1 MSRRAAINTGLSVV
15 GVALLI
21 WQVRDVGGLAAVQR
35 GLASVG
41 VGFVVVLVLSFLR
54 FLMRAVAW
62 RALLGTPAPLSA
74 ALAATIS
81 GDALGNITPF
91 GLAASE
97 PAKAFYLGRHVDPQ
111 RAFAALAAENFFYSV
126 SVAVYVI
133 AGVVAMFFA
142 FDELPPALRQGAI
155 ASLALMAVVLA
166 AAGWIAWR
174 RPTMVSGMLRRLPFK
189 QAGGLADR
197 MQDLEKLTYG
207 SAAHESARL
216 GQMALAE
223 VTFHVLSL
231 AESWFVLYLI
241 TGGSSLTGSSSL
253 IGGSL
258 LIEALILDSVSRVI
272 NVAFKMV
279 PMRLGVD
286 EVSSEMVGV
295 AIGLGGGS
303 GLVVALVRKLRMLVW
318 AAVGLVL
325 WTRKG
330 VRS

>member
-21 WQVRDVGGLAAVQR
+21 WQVQDAGGFAAVRR

-41 VGFVVVLVLSFLR
+41 VGFVVVLILSFLR

-62 RALLGTPAPLSA
+62 RALLGAPAPLSA

-97 PAKAFYLGRHVDPQ
+97 PAKAFYLGRHLDPQ

-133 AGVVAMFFA
+133 AGVVAMLLTFE
-142 FDELPPALRQGAI
+142 ELPVELRQGGI
-155 ASLALMAVVLA
+155 AALVLMAGSARGRRVDCLA
-166 AAGWIAWR
+166 PAGDGQR
-174 RPTMVSGMLRRLPFK
+174 RDPPVAV
-189 QAGGLADR
+189 QAGGRTRRPDARPRDADVR
-197 MQDLEKLTYG
+197 IGVTRERAPRSDG
-207 SAAHESARL
+207 ARGNRVPRAESRGVLVRALPGHRRCVFARL
-216 GQMALAE
+216 
-223 VTFHVLSL
+223 
-231 AESWFVLYLI
+231 
-241 TGGSSLTGSSSL
+241 
-253 IGGSL
+253 L

-286 EVSSEMVGV
+286 EISSEMVGV
-295 AIGLGGGS
+295 AIGLGSGS
-303 GLVVALVRKLRMLVW
+303 GLVVALVRKIRMLVW
-318 AAVGLVL
+318 AAVGLAL
-325 WTRKG
+325 WSR
-330 VRS
+330 RAER

>member
-21 WQVRDVGGLAAVQR
+21 WQVQDAGGFTAVRR

-41 VGFVVVLVLSFLR
+41 AGFIVVLVLSFLR
-54 FLMRAVAW
+54 FLMRSVAW
-62 RALLGTPAPLSA
+62 RALLGAPAPLSA

-97 PAKAFYLGRHVDPQ
+97 PAKAFYLGRHLDPQ

-133 AGVVAMFFA
+133 AGVVAMLWTFA
-142 FDELPPALRQGAI
+142 ELPVELRQGAI
-155 ASLALMAVVLA
+155 AALVLMAAVLA
-166 AAGWIAWR
+166 VAGWIAWR
-174 RPTMVSGMLRRLPFK
+174 RPAMASGAIRRLPFR
-189 QAGGLADR
+189 QAVGLADR
-197 MQDLEKLTYG
+197 MRDLETLTYG
-207 SAAHESARL
+207 SAAHEGARL

-223 VTFHVLSL
+223 TAFHVLSL

-241 TGGSSLTGSSSL
+241 TGGASLW
-253 IGGSL
+253 
-258 LIEALILDSVSRVI
+258 IEALILDSVSRVI

-286 EVSSEMVGV
+286 EISSEAVGV
-295 AIGLGGGS
+295 AIGLTSGS
-303 GLVVALVRKLRMLVW
+303 GLVVALVRKIRMLVW

-325 WTRKG
+325 WSRRG
-330 VRS
+330 H

>member
-1 MSRRAAINTGLSVV
+1 MNRRAAINTGLSAV
-15 GVALLI
+15 GVALLV
-21 WQVRDVGGLAAVQR
+21 WQVRDAGGLAAVQG

-41 VGFVVVLVLSFLR
+41 AGFVVILILSFLR

-62 RALLGTPAPLSA
+62 CALLGAPAPLPA

-81 GDALGNITPF
+81 GDALGNLTPF

-97 PAKAFYLGRHVDPQ
+97 PAKAFYIGRHLEPA

-133 AGVVAMFFA
+133 AGAAAMLVAFHG
-142 FDELPPALRQGAI
+142 LPEALRQGGVA
-155 ASLALMAVVLA
+155 ALLLMSGVLA
-166 AAGWIAWR
+166 AAGWIASR
-174 RPTMVSGMLRRLPFK
+174 RPTTASTMLRRLPFTG
-189 QAGGLADR
+189 AAGLADR
-197 MQDLEKLTYG
+197 MRDFERLTYG

-223 VTFHVLSL
+223 IGFHVLSF
-231 AESWFVLYLI
+231 AESWLVLYLL
-241 TGGSSLTGSSSL
+241 TGGRSLPL
-253 IGGSL
+253 
-258 LIEALILDSVSRVI
+258 EALVLDSVSRVI

-286 EVSSEMVGV
+286 EISSEMVGT
-295 AIGLGGGS
+295 AIGLASGT
-303 GLVVALVRKLRMLVW
+303 GLVVALVRKIRMLAW

-325 WTRKG
+325 WTQKG